1 MVFLFMVNPDGCLVG
16 DGFDEI
22 TVDVVDVHVE
32 GTAEGGRS
40 SRFRTI
46 FLGDFVAIPISPSV
60 STSTEMIICAE
71 ISSLNRFHN

>member
-1 MVFLFMVNPDGCLVG
+1 MGFLFMVNPDDCLLG

-22 TVDVVDVHVE
+22 TVDVVDMQVE
-32 GTAEGGRS
+32 GAAEGGRS

-60 STSTEMIICAE
+60 STSTAMIICTV
-71 ISSLNRFHN
+71 ISSLSIP